1 LPGTMPRKVAVYF
14 AFVMLAVVLL
24 GPLLLERL
32 ERRIP
37 ARIDAEPAKDAEDA
51 PRWPPSEIDGIE

>member
-1 LPGTMPRKVAVYF
+1 MYF
-14 AFVMLAVVLL
+14 AFVMLVVVLL

-37 ARIDAEPAKDAEDA
+37 ARVDAETAKDA
-51 PRWPPSEIDGIE
+51 PRRLQSEIDDAGW